1 MFITFEGGEGSG
13 KTTLIQALV
22 QWLKENQID
31 CVATR
36 EPGGS
41 DIAEKIRA
49 IILDQQ
55 NTHMRARTE
64 ALLFAAARVQHLEE
78 TVIPALDKGKV
89 VLCDR
94 YIDSSLAYQGHARGL
109 SFDAI
114 LKINTFALEH
124 MPDITVYI
132 NSDPQIGL
140 ARIKSRENNR
150 LDLEQL
156 DFHQKVREG
165 YLLLA
170 KMYPNRYL
178 VINGD
183 RTMQEVI
190 DDVKAHL
197 KDVLLCR
204 T

>member
-22 QWLKENQID
+22 KWLKEHKID

-49 IILDQQ
+49 ILLDEQ
-55 NTHMRARTE
+55 NTHIKARTE
-64 ALLFAAARVQHLEE
+64 ALLFAAARVQHLEDV
-78 TVIPALDKGKV
+78 VIPALNQNKL

-94 YIDSSLAYQGHARGL
+94 FIDSSLAYQGHARGL
-109 SFDAI
+109 GFDAI

-132 NSDPQIGL
+132 NSDPQVGL
-140 ARIKSRENNR
+140 ARIKSRDNNR
-150 LDLEQL
+150 LDLEKL
-156 DFHQKVREG
+156 EFHQKVREG
-165 YLLLA
+165 YLMLA
-170 KMYPNRYL
+170 NMYPSRYI
-178 VINGD
+178 VIDGD
-183 RTMQEVI
+183 QSMQAVI

>member
-22 QWLKENQID
+22 KWLKEHQID

-124 MPDITVYI
+124 MPDVTVYI

-170 KMYPNRYL
+170 KMYPKRYM